1 MITLHEESTRVRE
14 QLFVEHSAGMTT
26 SHRTGSTLSGK
37 VSEINVEMRDVF
49 PTRATH
55 HPPKGLDTISK
66 NDHPDVLLHGIQD
79 SKQ

>member
-1 MITLHEESTRVRE
+1 MRE

-37 VSEINVEMRDVF
+37 VSEMNVEMRDVF

-55 HPPKGLDTISK
+55 QLQQLHQTISK
-66 NDHPDVLLHGIQD
+66 NDNPDILLHRMQD
-79 SKQ
+79 SLQ